1 MNATSNLPSYLCM
14 KLKPRYL
21 VSGLEGIHYE
31 RPPFRCPNLGDHD
44 TTMENVTRFI
54 GLARVGNPNKDK
66 WIYALS
72 LTPLGKMKMA
82 DLLQKTTDETPC
94 PFNFHEL
101 ESKGKNSKSLLFYCI
116 KNFCSPWNEKKNY
129 NIKPILL

>member
-1 MNATSNLPSYLCM
+1 MNFTVNASSDLPCYLCM
-14 KLKPRYL
+14 KLKPRYIA
-21 VSGLEGIHYE
+21 SGLEGIYYE

-44 TTMENVTRFI
+44 TTIELPTRFI

-72 LTPLGKMKMA
+72 LTPLSKMKIS

-94 PFNFHEL
+94 PFNFYDL
-101 ESKGKNSKSLLFYCI
+101 QSKS
-116 KNFCSPWNEKKNY
+116 K
-129 NIKPILL
+129 